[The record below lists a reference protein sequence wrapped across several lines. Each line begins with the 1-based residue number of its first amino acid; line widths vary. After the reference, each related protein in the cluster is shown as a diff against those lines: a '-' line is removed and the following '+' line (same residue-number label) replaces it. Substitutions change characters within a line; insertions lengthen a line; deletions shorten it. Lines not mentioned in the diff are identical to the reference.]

1 MRGQF
6 HLRVHVIISMVADV
20 KFETT
25 CDWSNN
31 IWGQNKWLWVH
42 MLIHVMGVVSTV
54 KATTKQPSRDTA
66 SKTTL
71 CCTVELS
78 TGAVNILWGRVHTDN
93 YMVELTHVTTS
104 TYAGETV
111 THSRDIFCRHK
122 KIICGWKIAWDYDL
136 KYISWTFINWTR
148 SPEALRPTSKLEALT
163 SWLDLSFVLSSPIL
177 LTSKQMLTHK
187 MVCVRI

>member
-42 MLIHVMGVVSTV
+42 MLIHVIGVVSTV

-71 CCTVELS
+71 CCTVKLFR
-78 TGAVNILWGRVHTDN
+78 VNILWGRVHTDN
-93 YMVELTHVTTS
+93 YMVELPHVTTS

-122 KIICGWKIAWDYDL
+122 KIICGCNIAWDYDL
-136 KYISWTFINWTR
+136 KSISWTFSTMSGAFINWTW
-148 SPEALRPTSKLEALT
+148 SPEDLRPTSKLEALALLT
-163 SWLDLSFVLSSPIL
+163 WLVLRSFVPHPSDEQANAH
-177 LTSKQMLTHK
+177 T
-187 MVCVRI
+187 